1 MILSRDNFK
10 GKIDIGVVNWIGE
23 IFVVRPQYEVK
34 EFHITLE
41 DISGFKNC
49 RIGMQL
55 TRERIKLL
63 DKSFIGKRVEVWYFI
78 NGVVDKNNKIHNVL
92 NCVDVKLL

>member
-1 MILSRDNFK
+1 MIWSRDTFK
-10 GKIDIGVVNWIGE
+10 GKIDIGVVDWVGE
-23 IFVVRPQYEVK
+23 VFTVRPQYEVR
-34 EFHITLE
+34 EFHITLD

-55 TRERIKLL
+55 SRERVNVL
-63 DKSFIGKRVEVWYFI
+63 DESFIGKKVEVWYFI
-78 NGVVDKNNKIHNVL
+78 NGEEKKNSKIHNVL

>member
-1 MILSRDNFK
+1 MIWSRDTFK
-10 GKIDIGVVNWIGE
+10 GKIDIGVVDWVGE
-23 IFVVRPQYEVK
+23 VFTVRPQYEVR
-34 EFHITLE
+34 EFHITLD

-55 TRERIKLL
+55 SMERVKVL
-63 DKSFIGKRVEVWYFI
+63 DESLIGKKVEVWYFI
-78 NGVVDKNNKIHNVL
+78 NGVVDKNSKIHNVL